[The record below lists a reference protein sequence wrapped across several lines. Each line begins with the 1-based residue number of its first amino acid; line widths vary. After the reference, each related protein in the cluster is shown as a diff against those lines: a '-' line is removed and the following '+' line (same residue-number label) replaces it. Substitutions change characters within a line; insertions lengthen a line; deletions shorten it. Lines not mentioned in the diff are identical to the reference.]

1 MRTFGTPPFTSET
14 NLAAHADFDFSIHLS
29 TRSWECA
36 ITHSADAESGRK
48 FIANERGVEPRE
60 ADNLG

>member
-1 MRTFGTPPFTSET
+1 MRTFSTPPFTSEA
-14 NLAAHADFDFSIHLS
+14 NLAAHADFDFSIDLS
-29 TRSWECA
+29 TRSRECA

-48 FIANERGVEPRE
+48 FIANERGVEPPE